1 MNSFS
6 AIQWLH
12 NRHIKIT
19 SMLLN
24 VKINL
29 KIRKSFAFL
38 SKRTAVSLIKNDE
51 KVIKI
56 LVSNNIKP
64 LFSEKKLNSFS

>member
-1 MNSFS
+1 
-6 AIQWLH
+6 
-12 NRHIKIT
+12 
-19 SMLLN
+19 MLLN